1 MALVIDPNYVDVDFR
16 TFPQYVYGDIRPS
29 ENVMRDWLMS
39 QPSYEDAIQL
49 IESREWKQLAEF
61 TQNNKSGMEWL
72 VEWIL
77 NQGQEGSCFPAGTL
91 ITLADGSVKPIE
103 EMKCLDQVITAENNV
118 GEVRQTMVR
127 PYIGQLINVRLHGN
141 NLVRCTPEHP
151 ILTKRGYIRAD
162 RLKTD
167 DWVAIPKV
175 RPKVNEYV
183 QTASHLPVK
192 HRCINEL
199 RTRKFSAPLGRT
211 LTEIQVQVIPDV
223 IKLDAKFGKIVGL
236 FLAEGNIDHQK
247 IVWTFNKN
255 EENTLVKEL
264 RELLSDSLGLESK
277 VYYPAGKK
285 NTTVKV
291 SIYGTLWCRMFESL
305 CSNGSGRKRLHADLA
320 SGPPEFLKAV
330 FDGWMSGDGNFK
342 QRTNTGVTI
351 SRYLAVQMFQIATTL
366 GMLPSLRRSE
376 PKVSHGVKSR
386 QPRYDLCFGNAG
398 HPNNY
403 RRQQDGKHCWR
414 KVRELKREN
423 FKGNVYNFHVHGD
436 ESYVADGLGV
446 HNCVGNAWT
455 QGYQVKW
462 NFLYGLKRAVRMS
475 AISGYKLIGR
485 SPMSGAMVP
494 DALEAGRQVGLLPLN
509 TEENIKR
516 FGIDACMPAT
526 GFYTKFPAK
535 HKETAKN
542 FRIDQYYV
550 IRTFEGLVTALLRG
564 DPVIVGRA
572 GHSILYLGI
581 LFINGKLFFIYVNSW
596 GKWGMA
602 MGNHAYG
609 FGLDSEK
616 YGRISANWA
625 FAIRSVLTPDFMLAA

>member
-1 MALVIDPNYVDVDFR
+1 MPLVIDPNYVDVDFR

-29 ENVMRDWLMS
+29 ENAMRDWLMS

-77 NQGQEGSCFPAGTL
+77 NQGQEGS
-91 ITLADGSVKPIE
+91 
-103 EMKCLDQVITAENNV
+103 
-118 GEVRQTMVR
+118 
-127 PYIGQLINVRLHGN
+127 
-141 NLVRCTPEHP
+141 
-151 ILTKRGYIRAD
+151 
-162 RLKTD
+162 
-167 DWVAIPKV
+167 
-175 RPKVNEYV
+175 
-183 QTASHLPVK
+183 
-192 HRCINEL
+192 
-199 RTRKFSAPLGRT
+199 
-211 LTEIQVQVIPDV
+211 
-223 IKLDAKFGKIVGL
+223 
-236 FLAEGNIDHQK
+236 
-247 IVWTFNKN
+247 
-255 EENTLVKEL
+255 
-264 RELLSDSLGLESK
+264 
-277 VYYPAGKK
+277 
-285 NTTVKV
+285 
-291 SIYGTLWCRMFESL
+291 
-305 CSNGSGRKRLHADLA
+305 
-320 SGPPEFLKAV
+320 
-330 FDGWMSGDGNFK
+330 
-342 QRTNTGVTI
+342 
-351 SRYLAVQMFQIATTL
+351 
-366 GMLPSLRRSE
+366 
-376 PKVSHGVKSR
+376 
-386 QPRYDLCFGNAG
+386 
-398 HPNNY
+398 
-403 RRQQDGKHCWR
+403 
-414 KVRELKREN
+414 
-423 FKGNVYNFHVHGD
+423 
-436 ESYVADGLGV
+436 
-446 HNCVGNAWT
+446 CVGNAWT

-509 TEENIKR
+509 TEENIER